1 MGEDAGA
8 GCQCGDVIVEADL
21 KLVPMAEWDPDDPD
35 SFARVYDEQ
44 FARIHNYIRCRVG
57 DAATADDLTARTFHK
72 ALDRRFTFDPARA
85 AVGVWLVVIARSTV
99 HDHLRSQRRRRG
111 LLLGWWRGADQA
123 MAPDPES
130 QLIAEQDRGRLLAAL
145 TQLPDRDRDLLGL
158 KFGAGHTNRAIAEM
172 TGRSES
178 HVGVLVHRA
187 LAKLRI
193 LLEDGRGLR

>member
-1 MGEDAGA
+1 MHEGAGA
-8 GCQCGDVIVEADL
+8 GSQCGGVSVEADL
-21 KLVPMAEWDPDDPD
+21 KLVPAAEWDPGDPD

-44 FARIHNYIRCRVG
+44 FERIHNYIRCRVG

-85 AVGVWLVVIARSTV
+85 AVGVWLVVIARNTV
-99 HDHLRSQRRRRG
+99 HDHLRAQRRRRA
-111 LLLGWWRGADQA
+111 LLLGWWRGAGRA
-123 MAPDPES
+123 TAPDPES
-130 QLIAEQDRGRLLAAL
+130 QLIAEQDRGQLLAAL
-145 TQLPDRDRDLLGL
+145 MQLPDRDRDLLGL
-158 KFGAGHTNRAIAEM
+158 KFGAGHTNRAIAGL